1 MPQHIQTFITTFMEN
16 HVDFLNPDPKTIQIE
31 DIAHALA
38 LIPRFGG
45 HTGRLYS
52 VAQHSIHVAELC
64 PPELKLIS
72 LMHDANE
79 AYLGDII
86 TPIKNVMPGFRA
98 LEDRFH
104 AVICERFEI
113 SRIIPEEV
121 RRADALMLAME
132 ARDLMHVNPKDW
144 GMDMDLPPQR
154 IIPWEAERAKAY
166 FLDQFRTFSAAHRSI
181 EYGRGLRTA
190 VGYPEI

>member
-1 MPQHIQTFITTFMEN
+1 MPQHIQTFITTRHGHN
-16 HVDFLNPDPKTIQIE
+16 VDFLNPDPKTIQIE

-52 VAQHSIHVAELC
+52 VAQHSIHVAALC
-64 PPELKLIS
+64 PPELKLIG
-72 LMHDANE
+72 LLHDANE

-86 TPIKNVMPGFRA
+86 TPIKNVLPGFRA

-113 SRIIPEEV
+113 SRILPEEV
-121 RRADALMLAME
+121 QLADKTMLAME
-132 ARDLMHVNPKDW
+132 ARDLMGVDPLGW
-144 GMDMDLPPQR
+144 GLTMDLPQGVA
-154 IIPWEAERAKAY
+154 IVPWEAERAKAY
-166 FLDQFRTFSAAHRSI
+166 FLDEFNTLSTAHRAM
-181 EYGRGLRTA
+181 EYGRGLAAAR
-190 VGYPEI
+190 YPEV